1 MVGIFLIIPTCI
13 QEIYIDFTYVYDIYI
28 YCKLYTGKR
37 TPVTFDILGYPQ
49 MHFGTIASFCADNLA
64 GNALDGFKE
73 GSTALGGC
81 RQCFAT
87 PKHMSSMVS

>member
-1 MVGIFLIIPTCI
+1 MYMIYIFIAKFI
-13 QEIYIDFTYVYDIYI
+13 QE
-28 YCKLYTGKR
+28 KG
-37 TPVTFDILGYPQ
+37 VTFDILGYPQ

-73 GSTALGGC
+73 GSTALRGC

>member
-1 MVGIFLIIPTCI
+1 MYTRDLYRFHICI
-13 QEIYIDFTYVYDIYI
+13 WYI
-28 YCKLYTGKR
+28 YCKICACTFIQEKG
-37 TPVTFDILGYPQ
+37 VTFDILGYPQ

-87 PKHMSSMVS
+87 PKHMSSMVSW